1 MENQEIRGEDKI
13 ETSGRLKMKTLSIT
27 KEELLLLRPLQYEG
41 KITMIDSTKS
51 LDNAIEALSEQKIIG
66 IDTESRPAFRK
77 GEYHPTSLVQL
88 AANDIVFLIRIQS
101 TGFSDSLVE
110 FFENGDILKIG
121 IAIRDDLIDLK
132 KIRKFKPSGFHDL
145 NVIAHGI
152 GLDKIGAK
160 NLSGIFLSGRISKS
174 QQTSNWE
181 NRILTPAQKIY
192 AATDA
197 WICLKIYE
205 QMLKRK
211 LI

>member
-1 MENQEIRGEDKI
+1 
-13 ETSGRLKMKTLSIT
+13 MKPLSIT

-41 KITMIDSTKS
+41 KIIMVNSTES
-51 LDNAIEALSEQKIIG
+51 LSTAIEALSEQKIIG

-77 GEYHPTSLVQL
+77 GEYHPTSLIQL
-88 AANDIVFLIRIQS
+88 AADDIVFLIRIQS
-101 TGFSDSLVE
+101 TGFSDKMVE
-110 FFENGDILKIG
+110 LFENSDISKIG

-132 KIRKFKPSGFHDL
+132 KIRKFKPSAFCDL
-145 NVIAHGI
+145 NVIAKSI
-152 GLDKIGAK
+152 GMDKIGAK

-181 NRILTPAQKIY
+181 NKALTQAQKVY

-205 QMLKRK
+205 QLLKNQ